1 MWDCTLADYQ
11 LSPNH
16 FFIDI
21 VIGDNLITALKDEGA
36 ANSFITKGL
45 VDLCR
50 LESELLNDK
59 GDSEDF
65 TGPDGSNESY
75 RNHY

>member
-1 MWDCTLADYQ
+1 M
-11 LSPNH
+11 
-16 FFIDI
+16 
-21 VIGDNLITALKDEGA
+21 ITALKDEGA

-59 GDSEDF
+59 GDSEDL
-65 TGPDGSNESY
+65 TGPDGTKMKIIGTI
-75 RNHY
+75 RNAKL